1 MRKSLFSL
9 LLVALLLFN
18 VLWLQP
24 VLAQER
30 KGTITGHAT
39 DTNHDPLVG
48 ARVELQPQGHTA
60 ASDAQG
66 QFTISDLPAGKYTL
80 TISYVGFKPF
90 SGDVTVTSGGVAS
103 FDVVLEIETVSQ
115 QASASAGQLKQC
127 SSVGLMFRGKLR
139 WSR

>member
-1 MRKSLFSL
+1 MRKSPFSL
-9 LLVALLLFN
+9 LLVALLFN

-48 ARVELQPQGHTA
+48 ARIELQPQGHTA

-66 QFTISDLPAGKYTL
+66 QFTISDLPTGKYTL
-80 TISYVGFKPF
+80 TISYVG
-90 SGDVTVTSGGVAS
+90 
-103 FDVVLEIETVSQ
+103 
-115 QASASAGQLKQC
+115 
-127 SSVGLMFRGKLR
+127 SSRFPGM
-139 WSR
+139 